1 MDAFNSTLNKSNFH
15 RWIAGFAT
23 EGVWMT
29 DLEFHIQYASPA
41 AVQQRGYPSDDLKKT
56 SLEHQLSPKSLDVIN
71 KIIQNDLMKT
81 NLENG
86 NFHFA
91 KTLELEFLQKDGAV
105 QWMEIS
111 LTLMRNDDG
120 TPKGFL
126 GISKDIHA
134 RKIVEEAL
142 TESESRYRTL
152 FEGFPLGLYQ
162 TTPDGKIINV
172 NLALVKLLKYPNRD
186 SLLLLNVSDLFVQ
199 PVKRSQQ
206 ISVLEQKDILLQSE
220 IEIRCHNGS
229 TVWVRDNA
237 HVVRDSHGNIV
248 FYEGSLEDISD
259 IRKAEK
265 ALRDSEE
272 RYRDLVQN
280 MGEGLTI
287 VDSQENILFSN
298 PAADSMFGV
307 NPETLVGH
315 NLREFLDSP
324 QVNEVLS
331 QTDRRKRGEK
341 SQYEIVIIRPDTEKR
356 NLLITA
362 TPQYDTNGEFS
373 SSFGVIH
380 DITIRRQYEQT
391 LEQTRAQLSK
401 QVQELDKK
409 NKEITTSS
417 DMMNMLQNCTAVSE
431 TYSVIARFCRQVF
444 PEANGA
450 FYYRKDNKRFKLVQ
464 KWGMLSNSNNEIKVE
479 DCWGLRRE
487 KLYAFNSS
495 SLGPVCSHLG
505 RVLPGSSVCVPIAI
519 DKEISAMLHLETA
532 EGMFELTDDQH
543 QLAITLSEQISL
555 ALSNV
560 QLKEKLHEQAIRDSL
575 TGLYNRYYM
584 EEALVKELSRAH
596 RSGKNIGLIMLDF
609 DRFKELNT
617 VYGHPKADEV
627 LRDFGILL
635 NASIRGSDIACRYGG
650 DEFLII
656 MPETTL
662 ETLTSRSDQ
671 LRNKVKELS
680 NTNILLKDFPM
691 TVSIGIAVFP
701 THGNNPAELLKSA
714 DDALMV
720 AKKHHDC
727 VVIGNVVSERSEVK

>member
-1 MDAFNSTLNKSNFH
+1 MDAFNSSLNKQNFQH
-15 RWIAGFAT
+15 WIAGFAT

-29 DLEFHIQYASPA
+29 DMEFHIQYASP
-41 AVQQRGYPSDDLKKT
+41 VTIQHRGYPSDDSKKA
-56 SLEHQLSPKSLDVIN
+56 SLEHQLTPQSLDVIN
-71 KIIQNDLMKT
+71 KIIQNDLIKT

-91 KTLELEFLQKDGAV
+91 KTVELEFHQKDGAV
-105 QWMEIS
+105 QWVEIS

-172 NLALVKLLKYPNRD
+172 NPALVKLLKYPNRD

-206 ISVLEQKDILLQSE
+206 ISVLEKKDILLQSE

-237 HVVRDSHGNIV
+237 HVVRDSHGKIV
-248 FYEGSLEDISD
+248 CYEGSLEDISD
-259 IRKAEK
+259 IRKAEE

-331 QTDRRKRGEK
+331 QTDRRRRGEK
-341 SQYEIVIIRPDTEKR
+341 SQYEVVIIRPDTEKR

-362 TPQYDTNGEFS
+362 TPQYDVNGKFS

-450 FYYRKDNKRFKLVQ
+450 FYYRKDNRRLKLVQ

-495 SLGPVCSHLG
+495 SLGPVCAHLG

-617 VYGHPKADEV
+617 VYGHPKADDV

-635 NASIRGSDIACRYGG
+635 NAYHPG
-650 DEFLII
+650 
-656 MPETTL
+656 
-662 ETLTSRSDQ
+662 
-671 LRNKVKELS
+671 K
-680 NTNILLKDFPM
+680 
-691 TVSIGIAVFP
+691 
-701 THGNNPAELLKSA
+701 
-714 DDALMV
+714 
-720 AKKHHDC
+720 
-727 VVIGNVVSERSEVK
+727 